1 MQLPAIVSR
10 RLSFPVLAA
19 AVLCLAAF
27 NLTFRLHTDT
37 LQQWDESL
45 YAITAWEMLT
55 SGDWIGTTYL
65 GNLDYYNTKPPL
77 NVWLIAA
84 SFKLF
89 GVNLIALRIP
99 SLVAAFGTVA
109 LVVLWGRRRLGKAT
123 ALGAGLVLST
133 MYAFFYM
140 HAGRSANTDA
150 INALL
155 VVLTVVTL
163 WGARDRPWRLAWLG
177 PILAAVFLLRGMAI
191 LLPVAIVVV
200 DELATFGIRR
210 RGRWVPTAAAVAL
223 FALPVGAWIFARWQV
238 DEWRFLSQL
247 FWYDFVART
256 IRPIENHPGSVFFY
270 LGVLQKYHYDWIAAA
285 AVVAVLYPVSR
296 ATLRALVSGGDDRR
310 TRPGRLL
317 LVWAAVAL
325 LIPTLVRTKM
335 GWYLNPFYPVFAIAV
350 GGLIAHA
357 FRCAPDGPRW
367 WRAPRVLALVAMI
380 AFAAGFAEGRL
391 IWHSYD
397 HLKLSTSSQGILLA
411 ERDRLKGHVV
421 FRRQLDRAEIFVLHA
436 MVGATH
442 SLAPDAEIFL
452 RDSKPGDYLLTRRPR
467 NDARLAVVR
476 AAGEYVLYRRVK

>member
-1 MQLPAIVSR
+1 MRLPAIVTR
-10 RLSFPVLAA
+10 RLSFPVFAA

-37 LQQWDESL
+37 IQQWDESL

-65 GNLDYYNTKPPL
+65 GKLDYYNSKPPL
-77 NVWLIAA
+77 NVWLIAL

-99 SLVAAFGTVA
+99 SLLATAGTVA
-109 LVVLWGRRRLGKAT
+109 LVVLWGRRHLGKAT

-150 INALL
+150 INTLL

-191 LLPVAIVVV
+191 LLPLAIIAV
-200 DELATFGIRR
+200 DEWATFGIRR
-210 RGRWVPTAAAVAL
+210 RGRWAPTAAAVVL
-223 FALPVGAWIFARWQV
+223 FALPVGAWVVARWRV
-238 DEWRFLSQL
+238 DEWEFLSRL

-256 IRPIENHPGSVFFY
+256 LRPIENHPGSLFFY

-285 AVVAVLYPVSR
+285 VVVAVLYPVSR
-296 ATLRALVSGGDDRR
+296 ETLRALVSGGDRR
-310 TRPGRLL
+310 TLPGRLL
-317 LVWAAVAL
+317 LVWAAIAL

-357 FRCAPDGPRW
+357 FRHAGDGPRW
-367 WRAPRVLALVAMI
+367 WRAPRVLALVAVI
-380 AFAAGFAEGRL
+380 AFAAGVAEGRL
-391 IWHSYD
+391 IWHAYD
-397 HLKLSTSSQGILLA
+397 HRDLSTSSQGILLE
-411 ERDRLKGHVV
+411 ERARLKGQVV

-442 SLAPDAEIFL
+442 RLAPDAEIFL
-452 RDSKPGDYLLTRRPR
+452 RDSAPGDYLLTRRPR
-467 NDARLAVVR
+467 NDSRLTVVR
-476 AAGEYVLYRRVK
+476 AAGEYVLYQRVK